1 MLSAADLKPKDSDKT
16 KQVKVATISIT
27 DMKVRRNKKVA
38 TDFRKPCITELWKVH
53 TVREYTKSWISI
65 SLFQFYGMQ
74 LAGGPFLPLVEPEAA
89 SLPLVGVGLSTSQPP
104 PYTVE
109 DGILWNHCRTFFPS
123 ESCKETHLNALNP
136 QSWLQ
141 VERGKLSKVSPHS
154 PSSLESLIKVP
165 DPPILPY
172 FKPVDYVEVL
182 AQIHKE
188 LESCP
193 PHERPNLYLLQF
205 QVFKGLG
212 DIKLMRRSLRL
223 AWLKASTVHERLV
236 FGAWLKYEKRGEELI
251 SDLLSSCGKCSK
263 EFGLIDIGSE
273 LPSLVTSSLSDG
285 AMMNQ
290 KNCLSGMVSFRI
302 GDEKITCDRQKM
314 AALSPPF
321 HSMLNGCFRES
332 FSEDIDLSK
341 NDLSP
346 KGMKIISEFSS
357 TGVLPD
363 IPTDLLLEI
372 MVFSSKF
379 CCEKLRDSCDR
390 KLSKLVSS
398 RNDAVELMEY
408 AFDENC
414 PVLAGSCLQIFLQ
427 ELPDSLN
434 DERVVEL
441 LTSVGSLHRK
451 IMVGTASFALYC
463 LLSQVAMDLDPL
475 SEATDLLLEQLVD
488 STEDS
493 RQKMV
498 AYHMLGCVKLFK
510 KEYNEAERFFE
521 AALTEGHVYSIVGLS
536 RIGQIKG
543 NKAESLNKLNSVIST
558 YNPLGWMHQERSLY
572 CENDEKRWEDL
583 EKATELDPTLT
594 YPYMYRAASLMK
606 KQNVQDSMAEIN
618 KIIGFK
624 LAVECLEL
632 RFCFYLV
639 LEDYQSAICDVQA
652 ILTIC
657 PDYRMFEGR
666 VPATQFQTL
675 VREHVPSWTTA
686 DCWLQLYDRWSAVDD
701 IGSLSVIYQMLES
714 EAAKGV
720 LYFRQS
726 LLLLRLN
733 CPEAAMRSLQLAR
746 QHASSDHERLV
757 YEGWIL
763 YDTGHCDEGL
773 TKAEESITLNRSF
786 EAFFLKAYAL
796 ADSSQDPTCSSTV
809 VSLLQDALKC
819 PSDRL
824 RKGQALNNLGSVYVD
839 SGKLDLAADCYINA
853 LKIRHTRAHQ
863 GLARV
868 HYLKN
873 DKAAAYEEMTK
884 LIEKAR
890 NNASAYEKRSEY
902 CEREQTKIDLEM
914 VTRLDPLRVYPYRYR
929 AAGKVANSAVLMD
942 NHKEKEAIA
951 ELSRAIAFKADLH
964 LLHLRAAFHEH
975 IGDVSGA
982 MRDCR
987 AALSFDPNHQEMLE
1001 LRSRYE
1007 HYKVTEHSNSESG
1020 KIEFKSLMVF
1030 TCMLFSELA
1039 DDMLFSELTDECS
1052 GVDFRRWQKKMHF
1065 LLSTIS
1071 VVYVLTTPMPENG
1084 EKATV
1089 EQIQKRSKW
1098 ENDDYVCHG
1107 IILNGMFDS
1116 LSDLYQNLKSGKELW
1131 DSLEANYM
1139 AEDASSKKFVTTVKF

>member
-1 MLSAADLKPKDSDKT
+1 M
-16 KQVKVATISIT
+16 
-27 DMKVRRNKKVA
+27 
-38 TDFRKPCITELWKVH
+38 
-53 TVREYTKSWISI
+53 
-65 SLFQFYGMQ
+65 
-74 LAGGPFLPLVEPEAA
+74 
-89 SLPLVGVGLSTSQPP
+89 
-104 PYTVE
+104 
-109 DGILWNHCRTFFPS
+109 RTFFPS

-154 PSSLESLIKVP
+154 RASLESLIKVP
-165 DPPILPY
+165 DPLILPL
-172 FKPVDYVEVL
+172 FRPVDYVEVL

-193 PHERPNLYLLQF
+193 PHERPNLYLLRF

-212 DIKLMRRSLRL
+212 DTKLMRRSLRL

-236 FGAWLKYEKRGEELI
+236 FGAWLKYEKRGEELV
-251 SDLLSSCGKCSK
+251 SDLLSPCGKCAK
-263 EFGLIDIGSE
+263 EFELIDIGSE
-273 LPSLVTSSLSDG
+273 LPSVVNTSFLDG
-285 AMMNQ
+285 AMTNQ
-290 KNCLSGMVSFRI
+290 KNYLSGTVSFQI
-302 GDEKITCDRQKM
+302 GDENILCDRQKI
-314 AALSPPF
+314 AGLSAPF
-321 HSMLNGCFRES
+321 HSMLNGFFIES
-332 FSEDIDLSK
+332 VSEVIDLSK
-341 NDLSP
+341 NDISP
-346 KGMKIISEFSS
+346 TGMKVISEFSS
-357 TGVLPD
+357 TGILPD
-363 IPTDLLLEI
+363 LPTDLLLEI

-379 CCEKLRDSCDR
+379 CCENLKDSCDR
-390 KLSKLVSS
+390 KLATFILS

-408 AFDENC
+408 ALEENY
-414 PVLAGSCLQIFLQ
+414 PVLAASCLQVFLQ

-434 DERVVEL
+434 DEQVVDL
-441 LTSVGSLHRK
+441 LTSVNSLHRS
-451 IMVGTASFALYC
+451 IMVGSASFSLYC
-463 LLSQVAMDLDPL
+463 LLSQVAMDLDPGSDKAAL
-475 SEATDLLLEQLVD
+475 FLEQLVD
-488 STEDS
+488 SAENS

-498 AYHMLGCVKLFK
+498 AYHMLGCVKLLK
-510 KEYNEAERFFE
+510 KEYKEAERFFE
-521 AALTEGHVYSIVGLS
+521 AALTEGHVYSVIGLT
-536 RIGQIKG
+536 RIGQINGEKL
-543 NKAESLNKLNSVIST
+543 ESFKKLSSVISNYT
-558 YNPLGWMHQERSLY
+558 PMGWMYQERSLY
-572 CENDEKRWEDL
+572 CENFEKRWEDL

-606 KQNVQDSMAEIN
+606 KQNVQDSMAEIS
-618 KIIGFK
+618 KILGFK

-666 VPATQFQTL
+666 VPTTQFQTL
-675 VREHVPSWTTA
+675 VREHVVSWTAA

-714 EAAKGV
+714 ETAKGV

-733 CPEAAMRSLQLAR
+733 CAEAAMRSLQLAR
-746 QHASSDHERLV
+746 QHSSSEHERLV

-763 YDTGHCDEGL
+763 YDMGHCDEGL
-773 TKAEESITLNRSF
+773 KKAEESIRLNRSF

-796 ADSSQDPTCSSTV
+796 ADSSQDPTCSSMV
-809 VSLLQDALKC
+809 VALLQDALKC

-853 LKIRHTRAHQ
+853 LKIRHTRARQ

-873 DKAAAYEEMTK
+873 DKVAAYEEMTK

-902 CEREQTKIDLEM
+902 GEREQTKMDLEM

-929 AAGKVANSAVLMD
+929 AAVLMD
-942 NHKEKEAIA
+942 NHEKEAIA
-951 ELSRAIAFKADLH
+951 ELSKAIAFKADLH
-964 LLHLRAAFHEH
+964 LLHLRAAFNEH

-1001 LRSRYE
+1001 LRSR
-1007 HYKVTEHSNSESG
+1007 VNSQE
-1020 KIEFKSLMVF
+1020 
-1030 TCMLFSELA
+1030 
-1039 DDMLFSELTDECS
+1039 
-1052 GVDFRRWQKKMHF
+1052 
-1065 LLSTIS
+1065 
-1071 VVYVLTTPMPENG
+1071 P
-1084 EKATV
+1084 
-1089 EQIQKRSKW
+1089 
-1098 ENDDYVCHG
+1098 
-1107 IILNGMFDS
+1107 
-1116 LSDLYQNLKSGKELW
+1116 
-1131 DSLEANYM
+1131 
-1139 AEDASSKKFVTTVKF
+1139 